1 METICILCPKGC
13 EVQLEVDGER
23 VSVSGNACPKGADF
37 AEQEWRHPK
46 RTLCTTVMTDSDH
59 LPRLPVKTSGQIPK
73 ESLFE
78 VMGVVNAVRVHLP
91 VSVGTCIVPNV
102 LGLGVDIIAT
112 MSLEE
117 V

>member
-1 METICILCPKGC
+1 METVCILCPKGC
-13 EVQLEVDGER
+13 EVLLEMIDDQII
-23 VSVSGNACPKGADF
+23 VSGNACPKGAVF
-37 AEQEWRHPK
+37 AEQEWRQPK

-78 VMGVVNAVRVHLP
+78 VMGVVNEVRVKLP
-91 VSVGTCIVPNV
+91 IKMGDCIVTNV